1 MADINNGYL
10 LQQLQGKFEADII
23 SADEPYGMLTI
34 EFNKNKIV
42 ELLSYLYHHNQLQ
55 MQFLTDVCGIHYP
68 DNAGKELGVIYHLH
82 SLQNNLRLRIKCFMP
97 NDAPEID
104 TVSSVF
110 ASANWQER
118 ETFDFYGIHF
128 TGHPDLRRILNV
140 DEMDYFPLRK
150 EYPLEDQT
158 RTDKDDT
165 YFGR

>member
-1 MADINNGYL
+1 MNNGYL

-42 ELLSYLYHHNQLQ
+42 ELLSYLYNHNQLQ

-97 NDAPEID
+97 NNAPEID

>member
-42 ELLSYLYHHNQLQ
+42 ELLSYLYNHNQLQ

-97 NDAPEID
+97 NEAAEID
-104 TVSSVF
+104 TVTSVF
-110 ASANWQER
+110 SSANWQER

-128 TGHPDLRRILNV
+128 SGHPDLRRILNV

>member
-10 LQQLQGKFEADII
+10 LQQLQGKFEVDII
-23 SADEPYGMLTI
+23 SVDEPYGMLTI

-42 ELLSYLYHHNQLQ
+42 ELLSYLYNHNQLQ

-97 NDAPEID
+97 NNAPEID
-104 TVSSVF
+104 SVSSVF

>member
-42 ELLSYLYHHNQLQ
+42 ELLSYLYNHNQLQ

>member
-10 LQQLQGKFEADII
+10 LQQLQGRFEADII

-42 ELLSYLYHHNQLQ
+42 ELLSYLYDHNQLQ

>member
-42 ELLSYLYHHNQLQ
+42 ELLSYLYNHNQLQ

-97 NDAPEID
+97 NNAPEID

>member
-10 LQQLQGKFEADII
+10 LQQLQGRFEADII

-42 ELLSYLYHHNQLQ
+42 ELLSYLYNHNQLQ

-128 TGHPDLRRILNV
+128 SGHPDLRRILNV
-140 DEMDYFPLRK
+140 DEMDYFPLKK

>member
-42 ELLSYLYHHNQLQ
+42 ELLSYLYNHNQLQ
-55 MQFLTDVCGIHYP
+55 MQFLTDVCGIHFP
-68 DNAGKELGVIYHLH
+68 DSAGKELGVIYHLH

-104 TVSSVF
+104 TVTSVF

>member
-42 ELLSYLYHHNQLQ
+42 ELLSYLYDHNQLQ

-97 NDAPEID
+97 NNAPEID

>member
-10 LQQLQGKFEADII
+10 LQQLQEKFEADII

-42 ELLSYLYHHNQLQ
+42 ELLNYLYNHNQLQ

-97 NDAPEID
+97 KEAAEIN
-104 TVSSVF
+104 SVTSIF
-110 ASANWQER
+110 SSANWQER

>member
-42 ELLSYLYHHNQLQ
+42 ELLSYLYNHNQLQ

-104 TVSSVF
+104 TVTSVF

-128 TGHPDLRRILNV
+128 SGHPDLRRILNV

>member
-42 ELLSYLYHHNQLQ
+42 ELLSYLYDHNQLQ